1 MNEDTPSDSADQ
13 RGRPTDEPAV
23 DGGRLDGM
31 APTGSFSDAN
41 EASGERT
48 APAPRHLA
56 RQQARMASVPSDAM
70 VYAEGVRKSF
80 PVGERQLEVLHGVNL
95 TVKRGETAS
104 LVGSS
109 GAGKST
115 LLHILG
121 LLEPPTEGLVALD
134 GQDVWG
140 LSTPERA
147 HFRNAKVGFVFQ
159 FYHLLPELTA
169 VENVLLPAMIR
180 HRRGAYRK
188 RRKELRD
195 RAREMLIRFGLEA
208 RLGHRPPQLSGGER
222 QRVALARALFNE
234 PPLVIADEPTGNLD
248 RATGERILELLF
260 AEQEERR
267 FTLLL
272 VTHDERLAARTE
284 RAFYMDDGIIESDS
298 AVPLPH

>member
-1 MNEDTPSDSADQ
+1 MTQEHPQDEAADA
-13 RGRPTDEPAV
+13 GRPTDEPAV
-23 DGGRLDGM
+23 DGGRLDGISPAGESSALQA
-31 APTGSFSDAN
+31 APT
-41 EASGERT
+41 T
-48 APAPRHLA
+48 PRHVA
-56 RQQARMASVPSDAM
+56 NTQARMASVPPDAM
-70 VYAEGVRKSF
+70 VHAEGVRKSF

-95 TVKRGETAS
+95 TVNRGETAS

-134 GQDVWG
+134 GEDVWG
-140 LSTPERA
+140 LSTPDRA
-147 HFRNAKVGFVFQ
+147 HFRNQKIGFVFQ

-180 HRRGAYRK
+180 HGRGAYRK

-195 RAREMLIRFGLEA
+195 RARDMLVRFGLEA

-260 AEQEERR
+260 AEQAERR

-298 AVPLPH
+298 SVPLPQ

>member
-1 MNEDTPSDSADQ
+1 MSQALPQSDDVPEDSQIHAGHSPDSDA
-13 RGRPTDEPAV
+13 GPV
-23 DGGRLDGM
+23 DGGRVDGM
-31 APTGSFSDAN
+31 APPD
-41 EASGERT
+41 EAV
-48 APAPRHLA
+48 APRPPLGGN
-56 RQQARMASVPSDAM
+56 RMDRVPPDAM
-70 VYAEGVRKSF
+70 VFAEGVRKSF
-80 PVGERQLEVLHGVNL
+80 PVGERRLEVLHGVNL
-95 TVKRGETAS
+95 KVNRGETAS

-134 GQDVWG
+134 GEDVWN
-140 LSTPERA
+140 LTTAERA
-147 HFRNAKVGFVFQ
+147 HFRNKHVGFVFQ

-169 VENVLLPAMIR
+169 IENVLLPAMIR
-180 HRRGAYRK
+180 FRRGAYLK
-188 RRKELRD
+188 RRKELRE
-195 RAREMLIRFGLEA
+195 RAHDMLVRFGLEA

-260 AEQEERR
+260 AEQAERR

-298 AVPLPH
+298 SVPLPQ